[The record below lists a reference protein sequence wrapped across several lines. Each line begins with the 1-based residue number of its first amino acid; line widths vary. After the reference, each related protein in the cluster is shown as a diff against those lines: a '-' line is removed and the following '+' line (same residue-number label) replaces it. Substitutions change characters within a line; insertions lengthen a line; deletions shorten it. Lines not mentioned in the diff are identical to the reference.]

1 MKEIS
6 KEQEENYK
14 QILQMYMDGWCNSCN
29 ECVTSC
35 MSYGKCKG
43 KEKLENG

>member
-14 QILQMYMDGWCNSCN
+14 HILQMYMDGWCKNCKDT
-29 ECVTSC
+29 VTVC
-35 MSYGKCKG
+35 LAYGKCKG
-43 KEKLENG
+43 KEKLKNG